1 MVKGSKHDSVASV
14 KSGTRVTVRIVLAR
28 VPEGVGEGDFQSYY
42 PLFGT
47 VWQTCGEAG
56 LCR

>member
-28 VPEGVGEGDFQSYY
+28 VPEGVGEGDFQSY
-42 PLFGT
+42 
-47 VWQTCGEAG
+47 
-56 LCR
+56 